1 MNHLAS
7 GTDKRLKSLIDLVA
21 ADPVGLFS
29 GAGNTPSDVA
39 DFGPCVVDD
48 TKAPPLTPL
57 GPPVGDE

>member
-1 MNHLAS
+1 MKLSAS

-29 GAGNTPSDVA
+29 GAGNTPSDAA
-39 DFGPCVVDD
+39 DFGPCVVEEAK
-48 TKAPPLTPL
+48 TPPLTPL